1 MLKIAIAEDE
11 TSAQTAL
18 KEYLDRWQAE
28 NGQPVQAVFFE
39 SGSQLLENIPQGLQL
54 ALLDIQMP
62 GLSGMETA
70 HRLRGTLPE
79 LEIVFITSLTG
90 YALESYEVAA
100 LDYLVKPVSYP
111 RFCRSLERACRRIC
125 QQAENILTIKNNAG
139 VFRLRAKD
147 LVYVEVFSHRLVLH
161 TTAGVVSYSGTLA
174 ALEKDLG
181 NGFFRCHSSFL
192 INLEQ
197 VTRLDDA
204 DVVLGSER
212 LPAQDAACRAGSL
225 LGGGTVMTI
234 SLCTFL
240 RAVSYG
246 LLLPFYVCGTE
257 LRRSL
262 QRQGL
267 QPVVLVLA
275 LTVILQ
281 WEP

>member
-11 TSAQTAL
+11 TSARTAL

-70 HRLRGTLPE
+70 RCLRETLPE

-125 QQAENILTIKNNAG
+125 QQAEHILTIKNNDG

-174 ALEKDLG
+174 ALEKNVG

-192 INLEQ
+192 INREQ
-197 VTRLDDA
+197 VTRLDGA

-212 LPAQDAACRAGSL
+212 LPVSKYRRKALLAALAACWG
-225 LGGGTVMTI
+225 
-234 SLCTFL
+234 
-240 RAVSYG
+240 
-246 LLLPFYVCGTE
+246 E
-257 LRRSL
+257 
-262 QRQGL
+262 
-267 QPVVLVLA
+267 A
-275 LTVILQ
+275 L
-281 WEP
+281 